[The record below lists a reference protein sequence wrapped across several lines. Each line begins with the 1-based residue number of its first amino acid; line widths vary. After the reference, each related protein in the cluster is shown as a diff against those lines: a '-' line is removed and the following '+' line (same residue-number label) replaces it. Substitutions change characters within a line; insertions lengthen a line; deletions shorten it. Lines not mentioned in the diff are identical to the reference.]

1 MIPLKLDKP
10 FIQLPLLFDTD
21 RLVKEIEALGE
32 SCWMP
37 HPQGFAG
44 NSMLPLLAVNGDPDV
59 EAFAGVMQPT
69 PSLQR
74 CMYLKQLLGSLGAT
88 IGRTRLMRLAGQAE
102 VTRHADQGYY
112 WRDRVRVHVP
122 IVTQPTVRFECDDQ
136 NINMAAG
143 ECWIFDTWRKHS
155 VQNDS
160 VLSRI
165 HLVCDTVGGDA
176 FWDIVSQG
184 RAHDAPKEHWNPRHI
199 AFNPSSQIELPCE
212 AVNVPVVMS
221 PWEIEQHLSFL
232 LEECQPHP
240 QLALIRQRTRRFVQ
254 QWKGLWAQYG
264 DAPDGR
270 ARFRAA
276 MDTFVSDTRPM
287 AQGIK
292 LHNDMPW
299 IQVLVVMIS
308 RVAVTSVGLPQPSHS
323 TEVKV

>member
-1 MIPLKLDKP
+1 MKLDKP
-10 FIQLPLLFDTD
+10 FIQLPLLFETHQ
-21 RLVKEIEALGE
+21 LVEEIEALGE
-32 SCWMP
+32 SPWKP
-37 HPQGFAG
+37 HPQAFAG
-44 NSMLPLLAVNGDPDV
+44 NSMLPLLAVNGDPDI

-74 CMYLKQLLGSLGAT
+74 CTYLKQLLASLGAT

-122 IVTQPTVRFECDDQ
+122 IVTQPSVRFECDGQ
-136 NINMAAG
+136 TINMAAG

-155 VQNDS
+155 VKNDS

-184 RAHDAPKEHWNPRHI
+184 RAHDEFKEHWNPRRI
-199 AFNPSSQIELPCE
+199 AFDPSSQIDLPCE
-212 AVNVPVVMS
+212 AVNVPTVMS
-221 PWEIEQHLSFL
+221 PWELEQHLSFL
-232 LEECQPHP
+232 LDECQPHS
-240 QLALIRQRTRRFVQ
+240 QLALVRQHACRFVL

-264 DAPDGR
+264 DALEGR
-270 ARFRAA
+270 ARFSVA
-276 MDTFVSDTRPM
+276 MDTFVSHVRPL
-287 AQGIK
+287 AQGIT

-299 IQVLVVMIS
+299 IQVLVVMIA
-308 RVAVTSVGLPQPSHS
+308 RVAVASSELPGPSRGI
-323 TEVKV
+323 EVNM